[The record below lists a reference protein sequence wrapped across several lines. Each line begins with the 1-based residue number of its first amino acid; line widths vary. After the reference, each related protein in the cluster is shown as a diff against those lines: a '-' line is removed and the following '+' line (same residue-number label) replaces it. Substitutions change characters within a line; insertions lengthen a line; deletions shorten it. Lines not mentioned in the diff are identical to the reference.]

1 MLFNSPHFFVFFGIC
16 ILLLSRGSK
25 IYKKYILLFS
35 SYSFYGLWDWRFLL
49 LIWISTI
56 VDYAVGGKLFLT
68 PELNKRKILL
78 FISVFTNL
86 VLLGFFKYYN
96 FFIDSFIDLF
106 GISGYTRTLNIILP
120 VGISFYTFQTMSYT
134 IDIYRKEFRP
144 ANSLLDFSNFVAF
157 FPQLVA
163 GPIERAKN
171 LLPQIEKFNGI
182 SKGHIRSAIILLFL
196 GYVKKVLISD
206 NIAPIVD
213 SYFDNFSQ
221 LDSIYAMSGLI
232 LFSFQIYFDFSGY
245 SDIARGL
252 AKLFGIDLMINFNQ
266 PYFSVS
272 PSDFWR
278 RWHISLSTWLRDYLY
293 IPLGGNRNGNFRTNI
308 NLMTTMLLG
317 GLWHGASWNFVFW
330 GGLHGFYLIIFK
342 IFPNKKYID
351 KSNFLSLV
359 NKLIKIMFIYILV
372 LFTWLPFRTQDFTT
386 TWEFLNHIL
395 LWTGNIDPA
404 EVIFILFLSLVL
416 IIIDLPAYITKDHL
430 YLLKLPKW
438 LLSSI
443 LVIGT
448 AGIAIT
454 MLTYQDTVRPFIY
467 FQF

>member
-1 MLFNSPHFFVFFGIC
+1 MLFNNPQFFVFFGIC
-16 ILLLSRGSK
+16 IVLLSFGPRK
-25 IYKKYILLFS
+25 YKKCILLFS
-35 SYSFYGLWDWRFLL
+35 SYVFYGFWDWRFLL

-56 VDYAVGGKLFLT
+56 VDYVVGRKIFST
-68 PELNKRKILL
+68 QDFIKRKILL

-86 VLLGFFKYYN
+86 MLLGFFKYFN

-106 GISGYTRTLNIILP
+106 GIDGYTRTLNIILP

-134 IDIYRKEFRP
+134 IDIYRKQFRP
-144 ANSLLDFSNFVAF
+144 TKSLLDFSNFVAF

-171 LLPQIEKFNGI
+171 LLPQLEEFNGI
-182 SKGHIRSAIILLFL
+182 STKHIRSAMVLLFL
-196 GYVKKVLISD
+196 GYTKKVLISD
-206 NIAPIVD
+206 NIAPVVD
-213 SYFDNFSQ
+213 NYFENFIR
-221 LDSIYAMSGLI
+221 LDSIYAISGLI

-293 IPLGGNRNGNFRTNI
+293 IPLGGNKNGNLRRNI

-317 GLWHGASWNFVFW
+317 GLWHGASWNFVLW
-330 GGLHGFYLIIFK
+330 GGLHGFYLIMYK
-342 IFPNKKYID
+342 IFPHKKHLD
-351 KSNFLSLV
+351 KKNLSTYL
-359 NKLIKIMFIYILV
+359 NRLIKIILVYILV
-372 LFTWLPFRTQDFTT
+372 LITWLPFRTQDYAT
-386 TWEFLNHIL
+386 TWVFFNHIIF
-395 LWTGNIDPA
+395 WSGSIDVGELILIA
-404 EVIFILFLSLVL
+404 FILFVLV
-416 IIIDLPAYITKDHL
+416 IIDLPAYITKDHL
-430 YLLKLPKW
+430 YLLRLPQW
-438 LLSSI
+438 LLNAI
-443 LVIGT
+443 FLIGT
-448 AGIAIT
+448 VGVAIT
-454 MLTYQDTVRPFIY
+454 ILTYQETVRPFIY

>member
-1 MLFNSPHFFVFFGIC
+1 MLFNNPQFFVFFGIC
-16 ILLLSRGSK
+16 IVLLSFGPRK
-25 IYKKYILLFS
+25 YKKCILLFS
-35 SYSFYGLWDWRFLL
+35 SYVFYGFWDWRFLL

-56 VDYAVGGKLFLT
+56 VDYVVGRKIFST
-68 PELNKRKILL
+68 QDFIKRKILL

-86 VLLGFFKYYN
+86 MLLGFFKYFN

-106 GISGYTRTLNIILP
+106 GIDGYTRTLNIILP

-134 IDIYRKEFRP
+134 IDIYRKQFRP
-144 ANSLLDFSNFVAF
+144 TKSLLDFSNFVAF

-182 SKGHIRSAIILLFL
+182 SIKHIRSAIVLIFL
-196 GYVKKVLISD
+196 GYTKKVLISD
-206 NIAPIVD
+206 NIAPITD
-213 SYFDNFSQ
+213 SYFDNFIQ
-221 LDSIYAMSGLI
+221 FDSIYAMSGLI

-245 SDIARGL
+245 SDIARGI

-272 PSDFWR
+272 PSEFWK

-308 NLMTTMLLG
+308 NLMTTMVLG

-330 GGLHGFYLIIFK
+330 GGLHGSYLMMYK
-342 IFPNKKYID
+342 IFSRKKYIE
-351 KSNFLSLV
+351 KRNLFTYL
-359 NKLIKIMFIYILV
+359 NKLIKISLVYLLV
-372 LFTWLPFRTQDFTT
+372 LITWIPFRTQDFAT
-386 TWEFLNHIL
+386 TWSFLNHIIF
-395 LWTGNIDPA
+395 WSGSIDIGA
-404 EVIFILFLSLVL
+404 LILIVFILFVLV
-416 IIIDLPAYITKDHL
+416 IIDLPAYITKDHL
-430 YLLKLPKW
+430 YLLRLPKW
-438 LLSSI
+438 LMSGI
-443 LVIGT
+443 LLIGT
-448 AGIAIT
+448 IGIAIT
-454 MLTYQDTVRPFIY
+454 MLIYQATVRPFIY